1 MKKNKNKN
9 IKLVKK
15 LYCDFVKIYKSQIL
29 IAFLL
34 LIIVSVTASAYPYL
48 IQQVFDKLVEKDDAW
63 INIPLI
69 IVVLAIIRGLAMYF
83 QIKQVSKIALKIGID
98 IQKRLSS
105 HLLFSDVLVIN
116 KISSGNHISR
126 IMNDVNL
133 IRDGIERS
141 INNLVRDTL
150 TIFVLVCYLI
160 WLDWLL
166 SIIVIFLYPLALRP
180 IIKIGKKQRIF
191 AKSLQ
196 ENLEDLTSFLS
207 EIFLSIKTIKSYSLE
222 NKEKSRIERSLDSL
236 FDKMF
241 DLVKGRAKVLPILEV
256 LGGLAAGFVIFI
268 AGYRVFSGD
277 LTTGSVIGFVTALLM
292 LSQPARALGTFNTV
306 AQEGLSALERIYQQF
321 DLKPKV
327 EGKTS
332 RNSKT
337 LKLIKGPGIDFKEVS
352 FHFNPEHK
360 VLNNFSLKIKA
371 CSKIGIVGDSGSG
384 KSTILNLLSRFFEPT
399 SGKIRINGI
408 DLKSYNLY
416 SLRQAISFVSQDIVI
431 YNDTFYENILLG
443 NLNATKEQ
451 VFQAAKLANIYNYII
466 SLPEGFNSVIGESGN
481 TLSGG
486 QKQRVAI
493 ARAFIKDAPIL
504 LLDEV
509 TSSLDTVTAK
519 AIQKSLNLLSRNK
532 TSLVV
537 THNINDIVDADKIVL
552 MKNGKILDV
561 SNHKKLLKNSKT
573 YLEFVKN

>member
-1 MKKNKNKN
+1 MKKKKYKN
-9 IKLVKK
+9 IELVKK

-29 IAFLL
+29 IAFIL
-34 LIIVSVTASAYPYL
+34 LILVSITASAYPYL
-48 IQQVFDKLVEKDDAW
+48 IQQVFDKLVEKDEAW
-63 INIPLI
+63 IHIPFI
-69 IVVLAIIRGLAMYF
+69 IGFLSIIRGFAMYF

-98 IQKRLSS
+98 IQKKLSS

-150 TIFVLVCYLI
+150 TIIVLVCYLV
-160 WLDWLL
+160 WLDWVL

-222 NKEKSRIERSLDSL
+222 NEEKSRIDKSLGSL
-236 FDKMF
+236 FEKMY
-241 DLVKGRAKVLPILEV
+241 DLVKGRAKILPILEI
-256 LGGLAAGFVIFI
+256 LGGLAAAFVICI

-277 LTTGSVIGFVTALLM
+277 LTSGSVIGFVTALLM

-306 AQEGLSALERIYQQF
+306 VQEGLSALERIYQQF

-327 EGKTS
+327 EGNTAK
-332 RNSKT
+332 NLKT
-337 LKLIKGPGIDFKEVS
+337 LKLTKGPRIEFDKVS
-352 FHFNPEHK
+352 FNFNVGNK
-360 VLNNFSLKIKA
+360 ILNNISLNVKA
-371 CSKIGIVGDSGSG
+371 CSKIAIVGDSGSG
-384 KSTILNLLSRFFEPT
+384 KSTILNLISRFFDPVL
-399 SGKIRINGI
+399 GKIKINGI
-408 DLKSYNLY
+408 DLKKIDLY
-416 SLRQAISFVSQDIVI
+416 SLRQEISLVSQDIVI
-431 YNDTFYENILLG
+431 YNDTFYKNILLG
-443 NLNATKEQ
+443 NLNATKDQ
-451 VFQAAKLANIYNYII
+451 VVEAAKLANIYNYII
-466 SLPEGFNSVIGESGN
+466 SLPNGFNSVIGESGN

-486 QKQRVAI
+486 QKQRIAI
-493 ARAFIKDAPIL
+493 ARAFLKNSSIL

-509 TSSLDTVTAK
+509 TSSLDKVTAK
-519 AIQKSLNLLSRNK
+519 NVQKSLKMLSINK
-532 TSLVV
+532 TCIFV
-537 THNINDIVDADKIVL
+537 THNMNEIVDAQKIFL
-552 MKNGKILDV
+552 MKNGKIQNITND
-561 SNHKKLLKNSKT
+561 KKLI
-573 YLEFVKN
+573 